1 MYFHYS
7 FFMHLLHLILLSFL
21 WQSPSLVDSPKRL
34 TIIVFDEGTSE
45 PIPDC
50 YVLHNGTV
58 EGKTDA
64 KGVFKPA
71 QGLYCSK
78 ILLKHMSYID
88 REIDLSML
96 PHDAISIP
104 LKSKQFSIGEVTI
117 KSKKRKVKFEK
128 MGIYKKKPRNDTSIP
143 LYSKC
148 GLFIPNTKPQENY
161 VINQLCIYIVNKGNP
176 NAPFLLSLYAGEKEF
191 LKPNESLKLLGPM
204 LLEAN
209 RGDEY
214 LKVNLYEHKLTMP
227 SNGLFIVL
235 ESPANHKP
243 IYQTKKFKT
252 LTLREDINSIRIGDA
267 WEQTNK
273 FYLWD
278 FDVNGWRRDTI
289 YWERYPKGHA
299 VHHGNPMMYVTLRK
313 TKE

>member
-1 MYFHYS
+1 MY
-7 FFMHLLHLILLSFL
+7 LLHLILLSFL
-21 WQSPSLVDSPKRL
+21 WHSPNLVDNPKEL
-34 TIIVFDEGTSE
+34 TLFVFDEGTSE

-50 YVLHNGTV
+50 YVLHNGNV
-58 EGKTDA
+58 VGKTDT
-64 KGVFKPA
+64 KGVFKPM
-71 QGLYCSK
+71 QELNNSK

-88 REIDLSML
+88 REIELSML
-96 PHDAISIP
+96 PNDVISIP
-104 LKSKQFSIGEVTI
+104 LKSKQFSIEEVTI
-117 KSKKRKVKFEK
+117 KSKRRKVKFEK
-128 MGIYKKKPRNDTSIP
+128 MGIYKKKPRKEFSNAIYGK
-143 LYSKC
+143 L
-148 GLFIPNTKPQENY
+148 GLFIPNTKPNESY
-161 VINQLCIYIVNKGNP
+161 IINQLCIYIVNKGNP

-227 SNGLFIVL
+227 SNGLFVVL

-252 LTLREDINSIRIGDA
+252 LTLREDINSVRIGDA
-267 WEQTNK
+267 WEQTNR
-273 FYLWD
+273 FYKWN

-289 YWERYPKGHA
+289 YWENYPKNHS
-299 VHHGNPMMYVTLRK
+299 VHHGNPTIYVTLRE